1 MLARV
6 AIGLLAGTL
15 LTAPALAQT
24 TPAPAGGQP
33 PAPAAQPAPAP
44 GGSGV
49 QYITQGRPDMWR
61 ASQLEGVDIYNNNNE
76 KIGDVS
82 DVLVDQSGKV
92 EAVVIGVGGFLGIG
106 ERNVAVPFNALKFEM
121 TEPSASASNN
131 AGGATATGG
140 GAGAGSSTT
149 TTAAGG
155 ATGTTT
161 TGGASG
167 ANQPATT
174 GTVAGGNNNAGGNNA
189 SSSNRNAP
197 ARAVLANAS
206 KDELRNAPEFKY
218 GNQ

>member
-15 LTAPALAQT
+15 LAAPALAQT

-131 AGGATATGG
+131 AGGATGTGG

>member
-1 MLARV
+1 
-6 AIGLLAGTL
+6 
-15 LTAPALAQT
+15 
-24 TPAPAGGQP
+24 
-33 PAPAAQPAPAP
+33 
-44 GGSGV
+44 
-49 QYITQGRPDMWR
+49 MWR

-131 AGGATATGG
+131 AGSTGG

-161 TGGASG
+161 GGTAG
-167 ANQPATT
+167 TTNQPATT
-174 GTVAGGNNNAGGNNA
+174 GTVAGGNNAGGNNANA

-197 ARAVLANAS
+197 ARAILANAS
-206 KDELRNAPEFKY
+206 RDELKNAPEFKF

>member
-15 LTAPALAQT
+15 LAAPALAQT

-131 AGGATATGG
+131 AGSTGG

-155 ATGTTT
+155 ATGMTT

>member
-15 LTAPALAQT
+15 LAAPALAQT

-131 AGGATATGG
+131 AGGATGM
-140 GAGAGSSTT
+140 
-149 TTAAGG
+149 
-155 ATGTTT
+155 TT

>member
-15 LTAPALAQT
+15 LAAPALAQT

>member
-15 LTAPALAQT
+15 LAAPALAQT
-24 TPAPAGGQP
+24 APAPAGGQP
-33 PAPAAQPAPAP
+33 AAPAAQPAPQS

-61 ASQLEGVDIYNNNNE
+61 ASQLDGVDIYNNNNE
-76 KIGDVS
+76 KIGDIS

-121 TEPSASASNN
+121 TEPSASASN
-131 AGGATATGG
+131 TG
-140 GAGAGSSTT
+140 GAGGSGTMTT
-149 TTAAGG
+149 TS
-155 ATGTTT
+155 GTNT
-161 TGGASG
+161 TGGAAG
-167 ANQPATT
+167 TANQPATT
-174 GTVAGGNNNAGGNNA
+174 GTVAGGNNAGGNNA
-189 SSSNRNAP
+189 NTSSSSNRNAP
-197 ARAVLANAS
+197 ARAILANAS
-206 KDELRNAPEFKY
+206 RDELKNAPEFKF

>member
-15 LTAPALAQT
+15 LAAPALAQT
-24 TPAPAGGQP
+24 APAPAGGQP
-33 PAPAAQPAPAP
+33 AAPAAQPAPQS

-61 ASQLEGVDIYNNNNE
+61 ASQLDGVDIYNNNNE
-76 KIGDVS
+76 KIGDIS

-121 TEPSASASNN
+121 TEPSASASN
-131 AGGATATGG
+131 TGG
-140 GAGAGSSTT
+140 SGTMTT
-149 TTAAGG
+149 TS
-155 ATGTTT
+155 GTNT
-161 TGGASG
+161 TGGAAG
-167 ANQPATT
+167 TANQPATT
-174 GTVAGGNNNAGGNNA
+174 GTVAGGNNAGGNNA
-189 SSSNRNAP
+189 NTSSSSNRNAP
-197 ARAVLANAS
+197 ARAILANAS
-206 KDELRNAPEFKY
+206 RDELKNAPEFKF

>member
-15 LTAPALAQT
+15 LAAPALAQT

-155 ATGTTT
+155 ATGMTT

>member
-15 LTAPALAQT
+15 LAVPALAQT

-121 TEPSASASNN
+121 TDPSASASNN

-155 ATGTTT
+155 ATGMTT